1 MKPVQAAWMGRRIE
15 MSFKRILLVKPPG
28 RKGLGFA
35 SDVIPIGLEYIAA
48 TVEDIVDEVTI
59 IDLDLEQSS
68 FQYFLDTLNPDLVA
82 ITMSATDN
90 EEGLRLAKIAKEK
103 GCTTVLGGYHPT
115 AIPDELLSYP
125 QVDLIVRGEGEY
137 TMKELVMEDS
147 FGDIPGLSYK
157 KDKKII
163 HNSDRPLI
171 QDLDAL
177 SFPARHLRRHVYKDH
192 IMVDKGRVREVIT
205 MSRGCWGRCSFCC
218 EPMMCHG
225 HQRFRSPENVMG
237 ELLEIVS
244 FHKGRPL
251 SIFVTDPNFMGS
263 PKMVDRL
270 CDLLHRHTLD
280 IKFSVLVRA
289 DSVVRNPEI
298 IKKMCENGILSYEM
312 GIESPKAEDLKNIR
326 KNITLEMQENAVKI
340 LADHGAW
347 VGGTFVIG
355 LPGQTEEEIKRF
367 PTYAKEIGLTG
378 AAFGIA
384 TPFPG
389 TEFYRDLEQ
398 DGLIVK
404 RDWIRYDEMHSV
416 FELKDVSRERLE
428 ELATY
433 CHARFWTLDVFIRQ
447 ARLTLKPGGKVFLE
461 DFIGGILN
469 TLRFGWN
476 TTADLQAE
484 NIFTHMRI
492 AAEAG
497 ANSCVEEYTREV
509 GVHNIIEFPRFLLK
523 VLGDQKIQFS
533 ITREGVPITSY
544 IIKTTASSVEYVK
557 AISGKVDDAT
567 INLDVDLNDL
577 DLSKGT
583 TSNRE
588 FLKNCIRATISLRGI
603 DEMWQRTRLLA
614 AIGLGSTQIII
625 AHNIRTLERIG
636 SYAAVIGGSK

>member
-1 MKPVQAAWMGRRIE
+1 

-48 TVEDIVDEVTI
+48 SVEDIVDEVTI
-59 IDLDLEQSS
+59 IDLDLEQSP
-68 FQYFLDTLNPDLVA
+68 FHYFFDALNPDLVA
-82 ITMSATDN
+82 ITMSATDH
-90 EEGLRLAKIAKEK
+90 EEGLRIAKIAKEK

-115 AIPDELLSYP
+115 AIPDELLSHP

-137 TMKELVMEDS
+137 TMKELVQEDS

-157 KDKKII
+157 KDGKII
-163 HNSDRPLI
+163 HNNYRPLI
-171 QDLDAL
+171 HDLDAL
-177 SFPARHLRRHVYKDH
+177 PFPARHLRRHEYKDH
-192 IMVDKGRVREVIT
+192 IMIEKGREREVIT

-218 EPMMCHG
+218 EPMMCRG
-225 HQRFRSPENVMG
+225 YQRFRSPENVME
-237 ELLEIVS
+237 ELLETVS

-251 SIFVTDPNFMGS
+251 SIFVTDPNFMGF
-263 PKMVDRL
+263 PKWVDHL
-270 CDLLHRHTLD
+270 CDLLHQYKLD

-289 DSVVRNPEI
+289 DSVVKNPDI
-298 IKKMCENGILSYEM
+298 IRKMCENGILSYEM

-326 KNITLEMQENAVKI
+326 KNITLEMQEKAVKI
-340 LADHGAW
+340 LADNGAW

-398 DGLIVK
+398 EGLIVE
-404 RDWIRYDEMHSV
+404 RNWTRYDEMHSV
-416 FELKDVSRERLE
+416 FELKHVSRERLE

-433 CHARFWTLDVFIRQ
+433 CHARFWTLDAFLRQ
-447 ARLTLKPGGKVFLE
+447 TRITLKPGEKVSLE
-461 DFIGGILN
+461 DFIRDILN
-469 TLRFGWN
+469 VLRFGWN

-484 NIFTHMRI
+484 NIFAHTKI

-497 ANSCVEEYTREV
+497 ADSCVEEYTREV
-509 GVHNIIEFPRFLLK
+509 GVHNVIEFPPLLLK
-523 VLGDQKIQFS
+523 VLGEQTIQFTIKS
-533 ITREGVPITSY
+533 EGVPITSY
-544 IIKTTASSVEYVK
+544 IIKTTAGTVEYVK
-557 AISGKVDDAT
+557 AVSGRLEDAT
-567 INLDVDLNDL
+567 INLDIDLNDL

-583 TSNRE
+583 TNNRE
-588 FLKNCIRATISLRGI
+588 FLKNCIRATITLRGI
-603 DEMWQRTRLLA
+603 CEIRHRTRLLA

-625 AHNIRTLERIG
+625 AQNVRTLERAG
-636 SYAAVIGGSK
+636 NFVAAIGGSK